1 MVRGTARS
9 LAAALTLRSTVVRGL
24 AYESQLHRIAVRE
37 PEVKAFTDPADVIV
51 ARVERSSDAGLL
63 VAVKDNIACD
73 GLPPARCG
81 SELPP
86 EVAVKNNI
94 ACHGLPPASC
104 GSELPPGAHAINAG
118 PEATVVT
125 RLREAGCVI
134 AGKTRLAEFA
144 ALAPPA
150 TTNPHTPACSP
161 GGSSSGSAAAVAAGF
176 VDAALGTQTIG
187 SIGRPAAFCGVAALA
202 PTRGRVPRDSVE
214 LYSPSVDVVGAFAKD
229 CNTLRDVSRLIYDD
243 WEEPDPDG
251 RLPRKLVV
259 LETFRDAVCT
269 AEAKSNFAQAL
280 AYLRDAG
287 FEGTVCAM
295 PTPLLDDFAGL
306 ARRHRG
312 LVNSELQQGH
322 AKRFADHGPLYRP
335 ETAALLRASY
345 DPIIDN
351 GSMEAL
357 REELEA
363 ALGAAFAFVAP
374 AAATVPPLLAEGTT
388 GAPSASLPFAHA
400 GLPSVTL
407 PVGRDHAT
415 NLPVCLQFVGRA
427 GADEALLQFAA
438 RLEEKAFPAL
448 SS

>member
-1 MVRGTARS
+1 MVRGTATS

-24 AYESQLHRIAVRE
+24 AYESQLHRIAARE

-73 GLPPARCG
+73 GLPPASCG
-81 SELPP
+81 SDLPP
-86 EVAVKNNI
+86 E
-94 ACHGLPPASC
+94 
-104 GSELPPGAHAINAG
+104 AHAINAG

-150 TTNPHTPACSP
+150 TANPHNSSYSP

-202 PTRGRVPRDSVE
+202 PTRGRVPRDGVE
-214 LYSPSVDVVGAFAKD
+214 LYSPSADVVGAFAKD
-229 CNTLRDVSRLIYDD
+229 CNTLRDVSRRIYDD

-251 RLPRKLVV
+251 GVLPRKLAV
-259 LETFRDAVCT
+259 LATFRDAVCT
-269 AEAKSNFAQAL
+269 AEAKTNFAQAL

-295 PTPLLDDFAGL
+295 PTPLLDDFASL
-306 ARRHRG
+306 ARRHRC

-345 DPIIDN
+345 DPVDP

-388 GAPSASLPFAHA
+388 GDPSASLPFAHA

-427 GADEALLQFAA
+427 GTDEALLQFAA
-438 RLEEKAFPAL
+438 RLEERAFLAL

>member
-1 MVRGTARS
+1 M
-9 LAAALTLRSTVVRGL
+9 
-24 AYESQLHRIAVRE
+24 
-37 PEVKAFTDPADVIV
+37 
-51 ARVERSSDAGLL
+51 
-63 VAVKDNIACD
+63 
-73 GLPPARCG
+73 
-81 SELPP
+81 
-86 EVAVKNNI
+86 
-94 ACHGLPPASC
+94 
-104 GSELPPGAHAINAG
+104 
-118 PEATVVT
+118 
-125 RLREAGCVI
+125 
-134 AGKTRLAEFA
+134 
-144 ALAPPA
+144 
-150 TTNPHTPACSP
+150 
-161 GGSSSGSAAAVAAGF
+161 
-176 VDAALGTQTIG
+176 
-187 SIGRPAAFCGVAALA
+187 
-202 PTRGRVPRDSVE
+202 PRDSVE

-229 CNTLRDVSRLIYDD
+229 CNTLRDVSRRIYDD

-251 RLPRKLVV
+251 GVLPRKLAV
-259 LETFRDAVCT
+259 LATFRDAVCT
-269 AEAKSNFAQAL
+269 AEAKTNFAQAL

-295 PTPLLDDFAGL
+295 PTPLLDDFASL
-306 ARRHRG
+306 ARRHRC

-345 DPIIDN
+345 DAVYP

-363 ALGAAFAFVAP
+363 ALGDTFAFFVAP

-388 GAPSASLPFAHA
+388 GDPSASLPFAHA

-438 RLEEKAFPAL
+438 RLEERAFLAL

>member
-1 MVRGTARS
+1 MVRGTAMS
-9 LAAALTLRSTVVRGL
+9 LAAALTLRSAAVRGL
-24 AYESQLHRIAVRE
+24 AYEAQLHRIAARE
-37 PEVKAFTDPADVIV
+37 PEVKAFTEPAGDIV
-51 ARVERSSDAGLL
+51 ARVERCDAGLL

-73 GLPPARCG
+73 GLPPAR
-81 SELPP
+81 
-86 EVAVKNNI
+86 
-94 ACHGLPPASC
+94 C

-150 TTNPHTPACSP
+150 TANPHNSSYSP

-202 PTRGRVPRDSVE
+202 PTRGRVPRDGVE

-229 CNTLRDVSRLIYDD
+229 CNTLRDVSRRIYDD

-251 RLPRKLVV
+251 GVLPRKLAV
-259 LETFRDAVCT
+259 LATVSDAVCT
-269 AEAKSNFAQAL
+269 TEAKRNFAQAL

-295 PTPLLDDFAGL
+295 PTPLLDDFASL
-306 ARRHRG
+306 ARRHRC

-345 DPIIDN
+345 DPVDP

-388 GAPSASLPFAHA
+388 GDPSASLPFAHA

-438 RLEEKAFPAL
+438 RLEERAFPAL

>member
-1 MVRGTARS
+1 MVRSTARS

-24 AYESQLHRIAVRE
+24 AYESQLHRIAARE
-37 PEVKAFTDPADVIV
+37 PEVKAFTEPAGDIV
-51 ARVERSSDAGLL
+51 ARVERCDAGLL

-73 GLPPARCG
+73 GLPPA
-81 SELPP
+81 
-86 EVAVKNNI
+86 
-94 ACHGLPPASC
+94 SC
-104 GSELPPGAHAINAG
+104 GSDLPPGAHAINAG

-150 TTNPHTPACSP
+150 TANPHNAAYSP

-202 PTRGRVPRDSVE
+202 PTRGRVPRDGVE

-229 CNTLRDVSRLIYDD
+229 CNTLRDVSSYIYDD

-251 RLPRKLVV
+251 GVLPRKKLVV

-269 AEAKSNFAQAL
+269 AEAKSKFAQAL
-280 AYLRDAG
+280 ACLRDAG

-295 PTPLLDDFAGL
+295 PTPLLDDFASL
-306 ARRHRG
+306 ARRHRC

-345 DPIIDN
+345 DAVVDP

-388 GAPSASLPFAHA
+388 GDPSASLPFAHA

>member
-9 LAAALTLRSTVVRGL
+9 LAAALTLRSTVVRSL
-24 AYESQLHRIAVRE
+24 AYESQLHRIAARE
-37 PEVKAFTDPADVIV
+37 PEVKAFTEPAGDIV
-51 ARVERSSDAGLL
+51 ARVERCDAGLL

-86 EVAVKNNI
+86 E
-94 ACHGLPPASC
+94 
-104 GSELPPGAHAINAG
+104 AHAINAG

-144 ALAPPA
+144 ALAPPVTA
-150 TTNPHTPACSP
+150 NPHTPACSP

-202 PTRGRVPRDSVE
+202 PTRGRVPRDGVE

-295 PTPLLDDFAGL
+295 PTPLLDDFASL
-306 ARRHRG
+306 ARRHRC

-388 GAPSASLPFAHA
+388 GDPSASLPFAHA

>member
-9 LAAALTLRSTVVRGL
+9 LAAALTLRSTVVRSL
-24 AYESQLHRIAVRE
+24 AYEAQLRRIAARE
-37 PEVKAFTDPADVIV
+37 PEVKAFTEPAGDIV
-51 ARVERSSDAGLL
+51 ARVERCDAGLL

-94 ACHGLPPASC
+94 ACDGLPPASC

-144 ALAPPA
+144 ALAPPVTA
-150 TTNPHTPACSP
+150 NPHNAAYSP

-187 SIGRPAAFCGVAALA
+187 SIGRPAAFSGVAALA
-202 PTRGRVPRDSVE
+202 PTRGRVPRDGVE
-214 LYSPSVDVVGAFAKD
+214 LYSPSIDVVGAFAKD

-269 AEAKSNFAQAL
+269 AEAKSKFAQAL
-280 AYLRDAG
+280 ACLRDAG

-295 PTPLLDDFAGL
+295 PTPLLDDFASL
-306 ARRHRG
+306 AQRHRC
-312 LVNSELQQGH
+312 LVNAELKKGH

-345 DPIIDN
+345 DAVVDP

-388 GAPSASLPFAHA
+388 GDPSASLPFAHA

-448 SS
+448 ASG

>member
-24 AYESQLHRIAVRE
+24 AYEAQLRRIAARE
-37 PEVKAFTDPADVIV
+37 PEVKAFTEPAGDIV
-51 ARVERSSDAGLL
+51 ARVERCDAGLL

-94 ACHGLPPASC
+94 ACDGLPPASC

-150 TTNPHTPACSP
+150 TANPHNSSYSP

-202 PTRGRVPRDSVE
+202 PTRGRVPRDGVE

-229 CNTLRDVSRLIYDD
+229 CNTLRDVSRRIYDD

-251 RLPRKLVV
+251 GVLPRKLAV
-259 LETFRDAVCT
+259 LATFSDAVCT
-269 AEAKSNFAQAL
+269 TEAKRNFAQAL

-295 PTPLLDDFAGL
+295 PTPLLDDFASL
-306 ARRHRG
+306 ARRHRC
-312 LVNSELQQGH
+312 LVNAELKKGH

-345 DPIIDN
+345 DVYP
-351 GSMEAL
+351 GSRLAL

-363 ALGAAFAFVAP
+363 ALGDTFAFFVAP

-388 GAPSASLPFAHA
+388 GDPSASLPFAHA

-438 RLEEKAFPAL
+438 RLEERAFLAL

>member
-24 AYESQLHRIAVRE
+24 AYEAQLHRIAARE
-37 PEVKAFTDPADVIV
+37 PEVKAFTEPAGDIV
-51 ARVERSSDAGLL
+51 ARVERCDAGLL

-86 EVAVKNNI
+86 E
-94 ACHGLPPASC
+94 
-104 GSELPPGAHAINAG
+104 AHAINAG

-134 AGKTRLAEFA
+134 AGTTRLAEFA

-202 PTRGRVPRDSVE
+202 PTRGRVPRDGVE
-214 LYSPSVDVVGAFAKD
+214 LYSPSIDVVGAFAKD

-295 PTPLLDDFAGL
+295 PTPLLDDFASL
-306 ARRHRG
+306 ARRHRC

-345 DPIIDN
+345 DAVVDP

-388 GAPSASLPFAHA
+388 GDPSASLPFAHA

-438 RLEEKAFPAL
+438 RLEERAFPAL

>member
-9 LAAALTLRSTVVRGL
+9 LATALTLRSTVVRGL
-24 AYESQLHRIAVRE
+24 AYESQLHRIAARE

-63 VAVKDNIACD
+63 VAVKDNIACN
-73 GLPPARCG
+73 GLAPARCG
-81 SELPP
+81 SD
-86 EVAVKNNI
+86 
-94 ACHGLPPASC
+94 
-104 GSELPPGAHAINAG
+104 LPPGAHAINAG

-150 TTNPHTPACSP
+150 TTNPHTLACSP

-202 PTRGRVPRDSVE
+202 PTRGRVPRDGVE

-295 PTPLLDDFAGL
+295 PTPLLDDFASL
-306 ARRHRG
+306 ARRHRC

-345 DPIIDN
+345 DVYP
-351 GSMEAL
+351 GSRLAL

-363 ALGAAFAFVAP
+363 ALGDTFAFFVAP

-388 GAPSASLPFAHA
+388 GDPSASLPFAHA

>member
-9 LAAALTLRSTVVRGL
+9 LATALTLRSTVVRGL
-24 AYESQLHRIAVRE
+24 AYESQLHRIAARE

-73 GLPPARCG
+73 GLPPASCG
-81 SELPP
+81 SDLPP
-86 EVAVKNNI
+86 E
-94 ACHGLPPASC
+94 
-104 GSELPPGAHAINAG
+104 AHAINAG

-150 TTNPHTPACSP
+150 TANPHNSSYSP

-202 PTRGRVPRDSVE
+202 PTRGRVPRDGVE
-214 LYSPSVDVVGAFAKD
+214 LYSPSADVVGAFAKD
-229 CNTLRDVSRLIYDD
+229 CNTLRDVSRRIYDD

-251 RLPRKLVV
+251 GVLPRKLAV
-259 LETFRDAVCT
+259 LATFRDAVCT
-269 AEAKSNFAQAL
+269 AEAKTNFAQAL

-295 PTPLLDDFAGL
+295 PTPLLDDFASL
-306 ARRHRG
+306 ARRHRC

-345 DPIIDN
+345 DPVDP

-388 GAPSASLPFAHA
+388 GDPSASLPFAHA

-427 GADEALLQFAA
+427 GTDEALLQFAA
-438 RLEEKAFPAL
+438 RLEERAFLAL

>member
-24 AYESQLHRIAVRE
+24 AYEAQLRRIAARE
-37 PEVKAFTDPADVIV
+37 PEVKAFTEPAGDIV

-86 EVAVKNNI
+86 
-94 ACHGLPPASC
+94 
-104 GSELPPGAHAINAG
+104 GAHAINAG
-118 PEATVVT
+118 PEATIVT

-150 TTNPHTPACSP
+150 TTNPHNRDFSP

-202 PTRGRVPRDSVE
+202 PTRGRVPRDGVE

-251 RLPRKLVV
+251 GVLPRKKLVV

-269 AEAKSNFAQAL
+269 TEAKRNFAQAL

-295 PTPLLDDFAGL
+295 PTPMLDDFASL
-306 ARRHRG
+306 ARRHRC

-345 DPIIDN
+345 DAVVDDS
-351 GSMEAL
+351 SMEAL

-363 ALGAAFAFVAP
+363 LRALDAAGASP
-374 AAATVPPLLAEGTT
+374 AEGAT
-388 GAPSASLPFAHA
+388 GGVRHRRELPRREDE
-400 GLPSVTL
+400 GSSRRRLVPRPRLPPRV
-407 PVGRDHAT
+407 
-415 NLPVCLQFVGRA
+415 
-427 GADEALLQFAA
+427 
-438 RLEEKAFPAL
+438 
-448 SS
+448 

>member
-1 MVRGTARS
+1 M
-9 LAAALTLRSTVVRGL
+9 
-24 AYESQLHRIAVRE
+24 
-37 PEVKAFTDPADVIV
+37 
-51 ARVERSSDAGLL
+51 
-63 VAVKDNIACD
+63 
-73 GLPPARCG
+73 
-81 SELPP
+81 
-86 EVAVKNNI
+86 
-94 ACHGLPPASC
+94 
-104 GSELPPGAHAINAG
+104 
-118 PEATVVT
+118 
-125 RLREAGCVI
+125 
-134 AGKTRLAEFA
+134 
-144 ALAPPA
+144 
-150 TTNPHTPACSP
+150 
-161 GGSSSGSAAAVAAGF
+161 
-176 VDAALGTQTIG
+176 
-187 SIGRPAAFCGVAALA
+187 
-202 PTRGRVPRDSVE
+202 PRDGVE

-269 AEAKSNFAQAL
+269 AEAKRNFAQAL

-287 FEGTVCAM
+287 FESAM
-295 PTPLLDDFAGL
+295 RVTTPLLDDFASL
-306 ARRHRG
+306 AQRHRC
-312 LVNSELQQGH
+312 LVNAELKKGH

-345 DPIIDN
+345 DAVVDP

-363 ALGAAFAFVAP
+363 ALGDTFAFFVAP

-388 GAPSASLPFAHA
+388 GDPSASLPFAHA

-438 RLEEKAFPAL
+438 RLEERAFPAL

>member
-24 AYESQLHRIAVRE
+24 AYEAQLRRIAARE
-37 PEVKAFTDPADVIV
+37 SEVKAFTEPAGDIV
-51 ARVERSSDAGLL
+51 ARVERCDAGLL

-86 EVAVKNNI
+86 E
-94 ACHGLPPASC
+94 
-104 GSELPPGAHAINAG
+104 AHAINAG

-202 PTRGRVPRDSVE
+202 PTRGRVPRDGVE

-251 RLPRKLVV
+251 GVLPRKLAV
-259 LETFRDAVCT
+259 LATFSDAVCT
-269 AEAKSNFAQAL
+269 TEAKRNFAQAL

-295 PTPLLDDFAGL
+295 PTPLLDDFASL
-306 ARRHRG
+306 ARRHRC

-345 DPIIDN
+345 DPVDP

-388 GAPSASLPFAHA
+388 GDPSASLPFAHA

>member
-9 LAAALTLRSTVVRGL
+9 LAAALTLRSTVVRSF
-24 AYESQLHRIAVRE
+24 AYEAQLRRIAARE
-37 PEVKAFTDPADVIV
+37 SEVKAFTEPAGDIV

-63 VAVKDNIACD
+63 VAVKDNIACN
-73 GLPPARCG
+73 GLAPARCG
-81 SELPP
+81 SD
-86 EVAVKNNI
+86 
-94 ACHGLPPASC
+94 
-104 GSELPPGAHAINAG
+104 LPPGAHAINAG
-118 PEATVVT
+118 PEATIVT

-144 ALAPPA
+144 ALAPPVTA
-150 TTNPHTPACSP
+150 NPHNAAYSP

-187 SIGRPAAFCGVAALA
+187 SIGRPAAFSGVAALA
-202 PTRGRVPRDSVE
+202 PTRGRVPRDGVE

-251 RLPRKLVV
+251 GVLPRKKLVV
-259 LETFRDAVCT
+259 LEMFRDAVCT

-295 PTPLLDDFAGL
+295 PTPLLDDFASL
-306 ARRHRG
+306 ARRHRC

-345 DPIIDN
+345 DPVDL

-388 GAPSASLPFAHA
+388 GDPSASLPFAHA

>member
-1 MVRGTARS
+1 MVRSTARS

-24 AYESQLHRIAVRE
+24 AYESQLHRIAARE

-94 ACHGLPPASC
+94 ACDGLPPASC

-150 TTNPHTPACSP
+150 TANPHNSSYSP

-202 PTRGRVPRDSVE
+202 PTRGRVPRDGIE

-345 DPIIDN
+345 DPVDP

-363 ALGAAFAFVAP
+363 ALGDTFAFFVAP
-374 AAATVPPLLAEGTT
+374 AAATLPPLLAEGTT
-388 GAPSASLPFAHA
+388 GDPSASLPFAHA

>member
-1 MVRGTARS
+1 MVRGTATS
-9 LAAALTLRSTVVRGL
+9 LAAALTLRSAAVRGL
-24 AYESQLHRIAVRE
+24 AYEAQLHRIAARE
-37 PEVKAFTDPADVIV
+37 SEVKAFTEPAGDIV

-63 VAVKDNIACD
+63 VAVKDNIACN
-73 GLPPARCG
+73 GLAPARCG
-81 SELPP
+81 SD
-86 EVAVKNNI
+86 
-94 ACHGLPPASC
+94 
-104 GSELPPGAHAINAG
+104 LPPGAHAINAG
-118 PEATVVT
+118 PEATIVT

-150 TTNPHTPACSP
+150 TTNPHNRDFSP

-176 VDAALGTQTIG
+176 VDAGLGTQTIG
-187 SIGRPAAFCGVAALA
+187 SIGRPAAFSGVAALA
-202 PTRGRVPRDSVE
+202 PTRGRVPRDGVE

-229 CNTLRDVSRLIYDD
+229 CNTLRDVSSYIYDD
-243 WEEPDPDG
+243 WEEPDPEG
-251 RLPRKLVV
+251 GVLPRKKLVV
-259 LETFRDAVCT
+259 LEMFRDAVCT

-295 PTPLLDDFAGL
+295 PTPLLDDFASL
-306 ARRHRG
+306 ARRHRC

-363 ALGAAFAFVAP
+363 ALGDTFAFFVAP

-388 GAPSASLPFAHA
+388 GDPSASLPFAHA

-415 NLPVCLQFVGRA
+415 NLPLSLQFVGRA

-438 RLEEKAFPAL
+438 RLAEKAFPAL

>member
-24 AYESQLHRIAVRE
+24 AYEAQLRRIAARE

-63 VAVKDNIACD
+63 VAVKDNIACN
-73 GLPPARCG
+73 GLAPARCG
-81 SELPP
+81 SD
-86 EVAVKNNI
+86 
-94 ACHGLPPASC
+94 
-104 GSELPPGAHAINAG
+104 LPPGAHAINAG
-118 PEATVVT
+118 PEATIVT

-144 ALAPPA
+144 ALAPPVTA
-150 TTNPHTPACSP
+150 NPHTPACSP

-176 VDAALGTQTIG
+176 VDSALGTQTIG

-202 PTRGRVPRDSVE
+202 PTRGRVPRDGVE

-229 CNTLRDVSRLIYDD
+229 CNTLRDVSSYIYDD

-251 RLPRKLVV
+251 GLPPRKLVV

-269 AEAKSNFAQAL
+269 AEAKSKFAQAL
-280 AYLRDAG
+280 ACLRDAG

-295 PTPLLDDFAGL
+295 PTPLLDDFASL
-306 ARRHRG
+306 AQRHRC
-312 LVNSELQQGH
+312 LVNAELKKGH

-345 DPIIDN
+345 DAVVDP

-363 ALGAAFAFVAP
+363 ALGAAFAFVTP

-388 GAPSASLPFAHA
+388 GDPSASLPFAHA

-415 NLPVCLQFVGRA
+415 NLPFCLQFVGRA

>member
-9 LAAALTLRSTVVRGL
+9 LATALTLRSTVVRGL
-24 AYESQLHRIAVRE
+24 AYESQLHRIAARE

-73 GLPPARCG
+73 GLPPASCG
-81 SELPP
+81 SDLPP
-86 EVAVKNNI
+86 E
-94 ACHGLPPASC
+94 
-104 GSELPPGAHAINAG
+104 AHAINAG

-150 TTNPHTPACSP
+150 TTNPHTLACSP

-202 PTRGRVPRDSVE
+202 PTRGRVPRDGVE

-251 RLPRKLVV
+251 GVLPRKKLVV
-259 LETFRDAVCT
+259 LEMFRDAVCT

-295 PTPLLDDFAGL
+295 PTPLLDDFASL
-306 ARRHRG
+306 ARRHRC

-363 ALGAAFAFVAP
+363 ALGDTFAFFVAP

-388 GAPSASLPFAHA
+388 GDPSASLPFAHA

>member
-9 LAAALTLRSTVVRGL
+9 LATALTLRSTVVRGL
-24 AYESQLHRIAVRE
+24 AYESQLHRIAARE
-37 PEVKAFTDPADVIV
+37 PEVKAFTEPAGDIV
-51 ARVERSSDAGLL
+51 ARVERCDAGLL

-86 EVAVKNNI
+86 E
-94 ACHGLPPASC
+94 
-104 GSELPPGAHAINAG
+104 AHAINAG

-144 ALAPPA
+144 ALAPPVTA
-150 TTNPHTPACSP
+150 NPHNAAYSP

-187 SIGRPAAFCGVAALA
+187 SIGRPAAFSGVAALA
-202 PTRGRVPRDSVE
+202 PTRGRVPRDGVE

-229 CNTLRDVSRLIYDD
+229 CNTLRDVSSYIYDD
-243 WEEPDPDG
+243 WEEPDPEG
-251 RLPRKLVV
+251 GVLPRKKLVV

-269 AEAKSNFAQAL
+269 AEAKTNFAQAL

-287 FEGTVCAM
+287 FEGTACAM
-295 PTPLLDDFAGL
+295 PTPLLDDFASL
-306 ARRHRG
+306 ARRHSC
-312 LVNSELQQGH
+312 LVNAELKKGH

-345 DPIIDN
+345 DAVYP

-363 ALGAAFAFVAP
+363 ALGDTFAFFVAP

-388 GAPSASLPFAHA
+388 GDPSASLPFAHA

-438 RLEEKAFPAL
+438 RLAEKAFPAL

>member
-9 LAAALTLRSTVVRGL
+9 LATALTLRSAAVRGL
-24 AYESQLHRIAVRE
+24 AYEAQLHRIAARE
-37 PEVKAFTDPADVIV
+37 PEVKAFTEPADVIV

-73 GLPPARCG
+73 GLPPASCG
-81 SELPP
+81 SDLPP
-86 EVAVKNNI
+86 E
-94 ACHGLPPASC
+94 
-104 GSELPPGAHAINAG
+104 AHAINAG

-144 ALAPPA
+144 ALAPPVTA
-150 TTNPHTPACSP
+150 NPHNAAYSP

-202 PTRGRVPRDSVE
+202 PTRGRVPRDGVE

-251 RLPRKLVV
+251 GVLPRKKLVV

-295 PTPLLDDFAGL
+295 PTPLLDDFASL
-306 ARRHRG
+306 ARRHRC

-345 DPIIDN
+345 DPVDP

-374 AAATVPPLLAEGTT
+374 AAATPPPLLAEGTT
-388 GAPSASLPFAHA
+388 GDPSASLPFAHA

>member
-9 LAAALTLRSTVVRGL
+9 LATALTLRSAAVRGL
-24 AYESQLHRIAVRE
+24 AYEAQLHRIAARE
-37 PEVKAFTDPADVIV
+37 SEVKAFTEPAGDIV

-63 VAVKDNIACD
+63 VAVKDNIACN
-73 GLPPARCG
+73 GLAPARCG
-81 SELPP
+81 SD
-86 EVAVKNNI
+86 
-94 ACHGLPPASC
+94 
-104 GSELPPGAHAINAG
+104 LPPGAHAINAG
-118 PEATVVT
+118 PEATIVT

-144 ALAPPA
+144 ALAPPVTA
-150 TTNPHTPACSP
+150 NPHNAAYSP

-187 SIGRPAAFCGVAALA
+187 SIGRPAAFSGVAALA
-202 PTRGRVPRDSVE
+202 PTRGRVPRDGVE

-229 CNTLRDVSRLIYDD
+229 CNTLRDVSSYIYDD
-243 WEEPDPDG
+243 WEEPDPEG
-251 RLPRKLVV
+251 GVLPRKKLVV

-269 AEAKSNFAQAL
+269 AEAKTNFAQAL

-287 FEGTVCAM
+287 FEGTACAM
-295 PTPLLDDFAGL
+295 PTPLLDDFASL
-306 ARRHRG
+306 ARRHSC
-312 LVNSELQQGH
+312 LVNAELKKGH

-345 DPIIDN
+345 DAVYP

-363 ALGAAFAFVAP
+363 ALGDTFAFFVAP

-388 GAPSASLPFAHA
+388 GDPSASLPFAHA

-438 RLEEKAFPAL
+438 RLAEKAFPAL

>member
-9 LAAALTLRSTVVRGL
+9 LATALTLRSTVVRSL

-73 GLPPARCG
+73 GLPPA
-81 SELPP
+81 
-86 EVAVKNNI
+86 
-94 ACHGLPPASC
+94 SC
-104 GSELPPGAHAINAG
+104 GSDLPPGAHAINAG

-202 PTRGRVPRDSVE
+202 PTRGRVPRDGVE
-214 LYSPSVDVVGAFAKD
+214 LYSPSADVVGAFAKD

-251 RLPRKLVV
+251 GVLPRKKLVV
-259 LETFRDAVCT
+259 LEMFRDAVCT

-280 AYLRDAG
+280 AYLRDTG

-295 PTPLLDDFAGL
+295 PTPLLDDFASL
-306 ARRHRG
+306 ARRHRC

-345 DPIIDN
+345 DPVDP

-388 GAPSASLPFAHA
+388 GDPSASLPFAHA

-427 GADEALLQFAA
+427 GTDEALLQFAA

>member
-9 LAAALTLRSTVVRGL
+9 LAAALTLRSAAVRGL
-24 AYESQLHRIAVRE
+24 AYEAQLHRIAARE
-37 PEVKAFTDPADVIV
+37 SEVKAFTEPAGDIV

-73 GLPPARCG
+73 GLPPASCG
-81 SELPP
+81 SDLPP
-86 EVAVKNNI
+86 E
-94 ACHGLPPASC
+94 
-104 GSELPPGAHAINAG
+104 AHAINAG

-187 SIGRPAAFCGVAALA
+187 SIGRPAAFCGVAALV
-202 PTRGRVPRDSVE
+202 PTRGRVPRDGVE

-251 RLPRKLVV
+251 GVLPRKKLVV

-295 PTPLLDDFAGL
+295 PTPLLDDFASL
-306 ARRHRG
+306 ARRHRC

-345 DPIIDN
+345 DAVVDP

-388 GAPSASLPFAHA
+388 GDPSASLPFAHA

>member
-9 LAAALTLRSTVVRGL
+9 LATALTLRSAAVRGL
-24 AYESQLHRIAVRE
+24 AYEAQLHRIAARE
-37 PEVKAFTDPADVIV
+37 SEVKAFTEPAGDIV

-63 VAVKDNIACD
+63 VAVKDNIACN
-73 GLPPARCG
+73 GLAPAR
-81 SELPP
+81 
-86 EVAVKNNI
+86 
-94 ACHGLPPASC
+94 C

-144 ALAPPA
+144 ALAPPVTA
-150 TTNPHTPACSP
+150 NPHTPACSP

-202 PTRGRVPRDSVE
+202 PTRGRVPRDGVE

-251 RLPRKLVV
+251 GVLPRKKLVV
-259 LETFRDAVCT
+259 LEMFRDAVCT

-295 PTPLLDDFAGL
+295 PTPLLDDFASL
-306 ARRHRG
+306 ARRHRC

-363 ALGAAFAFVAP
+363 ALGDTFAFFVAP

-388 GAPSASLPFAHA
+388 GDPSASLPFAHA

>member
-9 LAAALTLRSTVVRGL
+9 LATALTLRSTVVRGL

-73 GLPPARCG
+73 GLPPA
-81 SELPP
+81 
-86 EVAVKNNI
+86 
-94 ACHGLPPASC
+94 SC
-104 GSELPPGAHAINAG
+104 GSDLPPGAHAINAG

-150 TTNPHTPACSP
+150 TANPHNSSYSP

-202 PTRGRVPRDSVE
+202 PTRGRVPRDGVE

-229 CNTLRDVSRLIYDD
+229 CNTLRDVSRRIYDD

-251 RLPRKLVV
+251 GVLPRKLAV
-259 LETFRDAVCT
+259 LATFSDAVCT
-269 AEAKSNFAQAL
+269 TEAKRNFAQAL

-295 PTPLLDDFAGL
+295 PTPLLDDFASL
-306 ARRHRG
+306 ARRHRC
-312 LVNSELQQGH
+312 LVNAELKKGH

-345 DPIIDN
+345 DVYP
-351 GSMEAL
+351 GSRLAL

-363 ALGAAFAFVAP
+363 ALGDTFAFFVAP

-388 GAPSASLPFAHA
+388 GDPSASLPFAHA

-438 RLEEKAFPAL
+438 RLEERAFPAL

>member
-9 LAAALTLRSTVVRGL
+9 LAAALTLRSTVVRSL
-24 AYESQLHRIAVRE
+24 AYESQLHRIAARE
-37 PEVKAFTDPADVIV
+37 PEVKAFTEPAGDIV
-51 ARVERSSDAGLL
+51 ARVERCDAGLL

-86 EVAVKNNI
+86 
-94 ACHGLPPASC
+94 
-104 GSELPPGAHAINAG
+104 GAHAINAG
-118 PEATVVT
+118 PEATIVT

-144 ALAPPA
+144 ALAPPVTA
-150 TTNPHTPACSP
+150 NPHNSSYSP

-176 VDAALGTQTIG
+176 VDAGLGTQTIG

-202 PTRGRVPRDSVE
+202 PTRGRVPRDGVE

-269 AEAKSNFAQAL
+269 AEAKRNFAQAL

-287 FEGTVCAM
+287 FESAM
-295 PTPLLDDFAGL
+295 RVTTPLLDDFAGL
-306 ARRHRG
+306 ARRHRC

-345 DPIIDN
+345 DAVVDP

-388 GAPSASLPFAHA
+388 GDPSASLPFAHA

>member
-24 AYESQLHRIAVRE
+24 AYEAQLRRIAARE
-37 PEVKAFTDPADVIV
+37 PEVKAFTEPAGDIV
-51 ARVERSSDAGLL
+51 ARVERCDAGLL

-86 EVAVKNNI
+86 E
-94 ACHGLPPASC
+94 
-104 GSELPPGAHAINAG
+104 AHAINAG

-202 PTRGRVPRDSVE
+202 PTRGRVPRDGIE
-214 LYSPSVDVVGAFAKD
+214 LYSPSIDVVGAFAKD

-251 RLPRKLVV
+251 GVLPRKLAV
-259 LETFRDAVCT
+259 LATFSDAVCT
-269 AEAKSNFAQAL
+269 TEAKRNFAQAL

-295 PTPLLDDFAGL
+295 PTPLLDDFASL
-306 ARRHRG
+306 ARRHRC
-312 LVNSELQQGH
+312 LVNAELKKGH

-345 DPIIDN
+345 DAVVDP

-388 GAPSASLPFAHA
+388 GDPSASLPFAHA

>member
-9 LAAALTLRSTVVRGL
+9 LATALTLRSTVVRGL
-24 AYESQLHRIAVRE
+24 AYESQLHRIAARE

-94 ACHGLPPASC
+94 ACDGLPPARC
-104 GSELPPGAHAINAG
+104 GSELPPEAHAINAG

-150 TTNPHTPACSP
+150 TTNPHNRDYSP

-202 PTRGRVPRDSVE
+202 PTRGRVPRDGVE

-251 RLPRKLVV
+251 GVLPRKLAV
-259 LETFRDAVCT
+259 LATFRDAVCT
-269 AEAKSNFAQAL
+269 AEAKTNFAQAL

-345 DPIIDN
+345 DAVDP

-388 GAPSASLPFAHA
+388 GDPSASLPFAHA

-438 RLEEKAFPAL
+438 RLEERAFPAL